1 MGPDSLWTTAEVLSA
16 TGAAASGTAAGGAA
30 NWQVTGVSI
39 DSRTVQ
45 DGDIFFAIAGP
56 NFDGHDYVSTALA
69 AGASAAVVSREPPGV
84 GADAPLV
91 QVENTLDALSALG
104 RAARARM
111 TGPVAAIT
119 GSVGKTG
126 TKEALRAALQRYAP
140 THASASS
147 YNNHWG
153 VPLSLARM
161 PRDSAFGVFEL
172 GMNHAGELRPLAR
185 LVQPRLVIITNV
197 EPVHLE
203 YFDSVTAIADA
214 KAEIFEGL
222 EKGGIA
228 VLNRDSAFF
237 GRLADAA
244 RAQGASQAIGFGES
258 DAADARLIKAVANP
272 DCSCISADICGQ
284 PMTYKIGVPGHHWV
298 MNSLAVLASVQALGG
313 DLGLAGLALAE
324 LTPPEGRGNRTR
336 VELGEGSFEIVDES
350 YNANPVSVAAAI
362 SSLGALRPEEG
373 ARRIAV
379 LGDMLELGPDAPKF
393 HADLAAPL
401 AETGIDLVSTAGPNM
416 QRLSEALPK
425 KMRGGHGADSAEAAA
440 NVTRAVRAGDIVMV
454 KGSLGSRMRLVVEA
468 LRDLETAD
476 HRARAA
482 NGAAK

>member
-1 MGPDSLWTTAEVLSA
+1 MGNPSLWTAAEVLSA
-16 TGAAASGTAAGGAA
+16 MDADATGAAATEADDWHA
-30 NWQVTGVSI
+30 TGISI

-45 DGDIFFAIAGP
+45 DGDLFFAISGP
-56 NFDGHDYVSTALA
+56 NFDGHDYVGAALK
-69 AGASAAVVSREPPGV
+69 AGASAAVVSREVAGV
-84 GADAPLV
+84 AADASLV
-91 QVENTLDALSALG
+91 RVGDTLEALIALG

-126 TKEALRAALQRYAP
+126 TKEALRAALQRFAP

-161 PRDSAFGVFEL
+161 PRDSAFGIFEL

-228 VLNRDSAFF
+228 VLNRDNPFF
-237 GRLADAA
+237 DRLADAA
-244 RAQGASQAIGFGES
+244 RAQGAGQIIGFGES
-258 DAADARLIKAVANP
+258 ETADARLIKAVAHP
-272 DCSCISADICGQ
+272 DCSCVSVDICGQ

-298 MNSLAVLASVQALGG
+298 MNTLAVLASVQALGG

-336 VELGEGSFEIVDES
+336 IDLGAGSFEIVDES

-362 SSLGALRPEEG
+362 SSLGALQPEEG

-379 LGDMLELGPDAPKF
+379 LGDMLELGDDAPKF

-401 AETGIDLVSTAGPNM
+401 VEAGIDLVFTAGPNM

-425 KMRGGHGADSAEAAA
+425 RMRGGHGANSAEAAA
-440 NVTRAVRAGDIVMV
+440 NVTRAVRPGDVVMV
-454 KGSLGSRMRLVVEA
+454 KGSLGSRMRVVVEA
-468 LRDLETAD
+468 LKDLETTNR
-476 HRARAA
+476 RAQAA
-482 NGAAK
+482 NGGAK

>member
-1 MGPDSLWTTAEVLSA
+1 MAGAKPETSLWTAAEVFAA
-16 TGAAASGTAAGGAA
+16 TGGGAIGSA
-30 NWQVTGVSI
+30 EWQATGISI

-45 DGDIFFAIAGP
+45 NGDLFFAIAGP
-56 NFDGHDYVSTALA
+56 NFDGHDYVSAALD
-69 AGASAAVVSREPPGV
+69 AGASAAVVSRIPSGV
-84 GADAPLV
+84 AADAPLV
-91 QVENTLDALSALG
+91 RVENVLDALSALG

-126 TKEALRAALQRYAP
+126 TKEALRAALQRFAP
-140 THASASS
+140 AHASASS

-161 PRDSAFGVFEL
+161 PRDAAFGVFEL
-172 GMNHAGELRPLAR
+172 GMNHAGELRPLTR
-185 LVQPRLVIITNV
+185 LVRPRLVIVTNV

-222 EKGGIA
+222 EEGGIA
-228 VLNRDSAFF
+228 VLNRDNAFF
-237 GRLADAA
+237 DRLADAA
-244 RAQGASQAIGFGES
+244 RARGAGRIIGFGQS
-258 DAADARLIKAVANP
+258 DAADARLIKAVAHP
-272 DCSCISADICGQ
+272 DCSCVSADICGQ

-336 VELGEGSFEIVDES
+336 VDLGAGSFEIVDES

-362 SSLGALRPEEG
+362 TSLGALRPEEG

-379 LGDMLELGPDAPKF
+379 LGDMLELGSDAPKF
-393 HADLAAPL
+393 HADLAGPL
-401 AETGIDLVSTAGPNM
+401 AEAGIDLVFTAGPNM
-416 QRLSEALPK
+416 QRLNEALPAR
-425 KMRGGHGADSAEAAA
+425 MRGGHGADSAEAAA

-454 KGSLGSRMRLVVEA
+454 KGSLGSRMRLVVQA
-468 LRDLETAD
+468 LEDLEIAD
-476 HRARAA
+476 RRAHAA

>member
-1 MGPDSLWTTAEVLSA
+1 MGSATPETSLWTAAEVLKA
-16 TGAAASGTAAGGAA
+16 TSGAAGGEA
-30 NWQVTGVSI
+30 NWQVSGVSI

-45 DGDIFFAIAGP
+45 DGDLFFAISGP
-56 NFDGHDYVSTALA
+56 NFDGHAYVSAALD

-84 GADAPLV
+84 AAGAPLV

-111 TGPVAAIT
+111 TGPVAAVT

-161 PRDSAFGVFEL
+161 PRESAFGVFEL
-172 GMNHAGELRPLAR
+172 GMNHAGELRPLTR

-228 VLNRDSAFF
+228 VLNRDNAFF
-237 GRLADAA
+237 DHLADAA
-244 RAQGASQAIGFGES
+244 RAQGAAQVIGFGES
-258 DAADARLIKAVANP
+258 DAADARLIRAVAHP

-336 VELGEGSFEIVDES
+336 VELGEGGFEIVDES

-401 AETGIDLVSTAGPNM
+401 AEAGIDLVFTAGPDM

-440 NVTRAVRAGDIVMV
+440 NVTRAVRPGDIVMV
-454 KGSLGSRMRLVVEA
+454 KGSLGSRMRLVVDA
-468 LRDLETAD
+468 LKGLDTAD
-476 HRARAA
+476 HRAQAA

>member
-1 MGPDSLWTTAEVLSA
+1 MAEETLGTCLWTGEEVLRA
-16 TGAAASGTAAGGAA
+16 TGSNAGPAD
-30 NWQVTGVSI
+30 WRVTGVSI

-45 DGDIFFAIAGP
+45 AGDLFFAIAGP
-56 NFDGHDYVSTALA
+56 NFDGHDYVSQALD
-69 AGASAAVVSREPPGV
+69 AGASAAVVSRELEGIA
-84 GADAPLV
+84 GDAAV
-91 QVENTLDALSALG
+91 VRVENTLDALRGLG

-111 TGPVAAIT
+111 TGPVAAVT

-172 GMNHAGELRPLAR
+172 GMNHAGELRPLTK

-222 EKGGIA
+222 EKGGVA
-228 VLNRDSAFF
+228 VLNRDNTFF
-237 GRLADAA
+237 DRLSDAA
-244 RAQGASQAIGFGES
+244 RAGGASQVIGFGES
-258 DAADARLIKAVANP
+258 DAANARLIKAVSHP

-284 PMTYKIGVPGHHWV
+284 PMTYKVGVPGHHWV

-324 LTPPEGRGNRTR
+324 LTPPEGRGNRTQ
-336 VELGEGSFEIVDES
+336 VELGAGSFEIVDES
-350 YNANPVSVAAAI
+350 YNANPVSVTAAI
-362 SSLGALRPEEG
+362 SSLAVLEPLERG
-373 ARRIAV
+373 RRIAV
-379 LGDMLELGPDAPKF
+379 LGDMLELGADAPKF

-401 AETGIDLVSTAGPNM
+401 VESGVDLVFTAGPNM
-416 QRLSEALPK
+416 QRLNEALPK
-425 KMRGGHGADSAEAAA
+425 RMRGGHGADSAEAAA
-440 NVTRAVRAGDIVMV
+440 NVTRAVRRGDIVMV
-454 KGSLGSRMRLVVEA
+454 KGSLGSRMRLVVQA
-468 LRDLETAD
+468 LMNLESTD
-476 HRARAA
+476 RRAQAA
-482 NGAAK
+482 NGAK

>member
-1 MGPDSLWTTAEVLSA
+1 MAGAALETSLWTGADVLRA
-16 TGAAASGTAAGGAA
+16 TGGAGPAD
-30 NWQVTGVSI
+30 WQVTGVSI

-45 DGDIFFAIAGP
+45 GGDLFFAITGP
-56 NFDGHDYVSTALA
+56 NFDGHDYVSQALD
-69 AGASAAVVSREPPGV
+69 AGASAAVVSHEPEGV
-84 GADAPLV
+84 AADAPLV
-91 QVENTLDALSALG
+91 RVENTLDALRALG
-104 RAARARM
+104 AAARARM
-111 TGPVAAIT
+111 TGPVAAVT

-172 GMNHAGELRPLAR
+172 GMNHAGELRPLAN

-222 EKGGIA
+222 EKGGVA
-228 VLNRDSAFF
+228 VLNRDNGFF
-237 GRLADAA
+237 DRLADAA
-244 RAQGASQAIGFGES
+244 CARGAAQVIGFGES
-258 DAADARLIKAVANP
+258 DAAGARLIKAVSHP
-272 DCSCISADICGQ
+272 DCSCVSADICGQ

-336 VELGEGSFEIVDES
+336 VEFGAGSFEIVDES
-350 YNANPVSVAAAI
+350 YNANPVSIAAAI
-362 SSLGALRPEEG
+362 SSLAVLQPQEG
-373 ARRIAV
+373 GRRIAV
-379 LGDMLELGPDAPKF
+379 FGDMLELGADAPKF

-401 AETGIDLVSTAGPNM
+401 VESGIDLVFTTGPNM
-416 QRLSEALPK
+416 QRLNEALPK
-425 KMRGGHGADSAEAAA
+425 RMRGGHGADSAEAAA
-440 NVTRAVRAGDIVMV
+440 DVTRAVRPGDIVMV
-454 KGSLGSRMRLVVEA
+454 KGSLGSRMRLVVQA
-468 LRDLETAD
+468 LRNLESTD
-476 HRARAA
+476 RRAQAA
-482 NGAAK
+482 NGAK

>member
-1 MGPDSLWTTAEVLSA
+1 MGSATPETSLWTAAEVLDA
-16 TGAAASGTAAGGAA
+16 TGGAASGNA
-30 NWQVTGVSI
+30 NWRAAGVSI

-45 DGDIFFAIAGP
+45 DGDLFFAISGP
-56 NFDGHDYVSTALA
+56 NFDGHDYVRAALD
-69 AGASAAVVSREPPGV
+69 AGASAAVVSRELEGIAA
-84 GADAPLV
+84 GAPLV
-91 QVENTLDALSALG
+91 RVETTLDALSALG

-111 TGPVAAIT
+111 TGPVAAVT

-140 THASASS
+140 AHASASS

-161 PRDSAFGVFEL
+161 PRGAAFGVFEL
-172 GMNHAGELRPLAR
+172 GMNHAGEIGPLAR
-185 LVQPRLVIITNV
+185 LVRPRLAIITNV

-228 VLNRDSAFF
+228 VLNRDNAFF

-244 RAQGASQAIGFGES
+244 RARGAGQVIGFGES
-258 DAADARLIKAVANP
+258 DSAEARLIKAVAHP
-272 DCSCISADICGQ
+272 DCTCVSADICGQ

-336 VELGEGSFEIVDES
+336 VELDTGGFEIVDES

-393 HADLAAPL
+393 HTDLAAPL
-401 AETGIDLVSTAGPNM
+401 AEAGIDLVFTAGPDM
-416 QRLSEALPK
+416 RRLSEALPK
-425 KMRGGHGADSAEAAA
+425 RMRGGHGADSAEAAA

-468 LRDLETAD
+468 LKDLETMD
-476 HRARAA
+476 RRARAA
-482 NGAAK
+482 NGAGK

>member
-1 MGPDSLWTTAEVLSA
+1 MGSATPETSLWTAADVLNA
-16 TGAAASGTAAGGAA
+16 TGGTASGGV
-30 NWQVTGVSI
+30 NWKVTGVSM

-45 DGDIFFAIAGP
+45 DGDLFFAITGP
-56 NFDGHDYVSTALA
+56 NFDGHDYVSAALD
-69 AGASAAVVSREPPGV
+69 AGASAAVVSRAPLGV
-84 GADAPLV
+84 AAGVQLV
-91 QVENTLDALSALG
+91 QVENTLDALRALG

-111 TGPVAAIT
+111 TGPVAAVT

-161 PRDSAFGVFEL
+161 PRDAAFGVFEL

-228 VLNRDSAFF
+228 VLNRDNAFF
-237 GRLADAA
+237 DRLADAA
-244 RAQGASQAIGFGES
+244 RAQGAGQVIGFGES
-258 DAADARLIKAVANP
+258 DAADARLIKAVAHP

-298 MNSLAVLASVQALGG
+298 MNSLAVLASVQAMGG
-313 DLGLAGLALAE
+313 DLGLAGLAQAE
-324 LTPPEGRGNRTR
+324 LKPPEGRGNRRR

-379 LGDMLELGPDAPKF
+379 LGDMLELGPDTPKF
-393 HADLAAPL
+393 HADLAVPL
-401 AETGIDLVSTAGPNM
+401 AETGIDLVFTAGPNM

-425 KMRGGHGADSAEAAA
+425 KMRGGHGADSAEAAV

-454 KGSLGSRMRLVVEA
+454 KGSLGSRMRLVVQA
-468 LRDLETAD
+468 LRDLDTAD
-476 HRARAA
+476 HRAQAA
-482 NGAAK
+482 NGMAK

>member
-1 MGPDSLWTTAEVLSA
+1 MGSATRETSLWTADEVLSA
-16 TGAAASGTAAGGAA
+16 TGGAASATATRH
-30 NWQVTGVSI
+30 VTGISI

-45 DGDIFFAIAGP
+45 DGDLFFAIAGP
-56 NFDGHDYVSTALA
+56 NFDGHDYVRAALD
-69 AGASAAVVSREPPGV
+69 AGASAAVVSRVPPGV
-84 GADAPLV
+84 ADGVPLV

-111 TGPVAAIT
+111 TGPVAAVT

-126 TKEALRAALQRYAP
+126 IKEALRAALQRFAP

-161 PRDSAFGVFEL
+161 PRDAAFGVFEL
-172 GMNHAGELRPLAR
+172 GMNHAGELRPLTR

-222 EKGGIA
+222 EKGGVA
-228 VLNRDSAFF
+228 VLNRDNAFF

-244 RAQGASQAIGFGES
+244 RAQGAGQVIGFGEA
-258 DAADARLIKAVANP
+258 DAADARLIKAVAHP

-336 VELGEGSFEIVDES
+336 VELGEGSFEVVDES
-350 YNANPVSVAAAI
+350 YNANPVSMAAAI

-401 AETGIDLVSTAGPNM
+401 AETGIDLVFTAGPNM

-454 KGSLGSRMRLVVEA
+454 KGSLGSGMRLVVQA
-468 LRDLETAD
+468 LRDLDTAD
-476 HRARAA
+476 HRAQAA